1 MAATRPNKERAP
13 VGAGVRIVEP
23 VIPVSNYVDPA
34 VLERE
39 MELLFRTG
47 WQFVA
52 MTDEL
57 ANDQD
62 FVCVDLPATAI
73 VVQNFAGSLRAFR
86 NVCPHRLNLIQTE
99 ERGNRSLVCRYH
111 GWAFDGEG
119 RPKTLPPRQ
128 GFAESRD
135 DERVCLQR
143 FHVETCGRFV
153 FVSMESAP
161 LPLADYLGEF
171 APVLEQLSGAMGAL
185 TDVDIIHHAANWK
198 LLAENVLECYH
209 CGYVHPET
217 FVKGLGI
224 GKKPIADVRLDG
236 GHSSSHFP
244 KSPTARDALKA
255 RAVAHL
261 AHREFAHESFFH
273 VHIFPNLFISSTE
286 GTAFYVGHALPVS
299 AHETNLRTRFFAP
312 GVELD
317 ERAQARQDLMNKQ
330 GATLGKHVINED
342 RAILETVQR
351 GMASANR
358 PPLLG
363 ADEVRIEAFAATYEA
378 AMTG

>member
-1 MAATRPNKERAP
+1 MAATRPNEERAP
-13 VGAGVRIVEP
+13 VGVGVRIVEP
-23 VIPVSNYVDPA
+23 VIPVSNYVDPVA
-34 VLERE
+34 LERE
-39 MELLFRTG
+39 LELLFRTG
-47 WQFVA
+47 WQFVSMA
-52 MTDEL
+52 DEL
-57 ANDQD
+57 TNDQD
-62 FVCVDLPATAI
+62 FVCVDLPGTAI
-73 VVQNFAGSLRAFR
+73 VIQNFAGSLRAFR

-99 ERGNRSLVCRYH
+99 ERGNRSLMCRYH

-143 FHVETCGRFV
+143 FHVEACGRFV
-153 FVSMESAP
+153 FVSIENAP
-161 LPLADYLGEF
+161 PPLADYLGDF

-185 TDVDIIHHAANWK
+185 TDVDTIHHAANWK

-224 GKKPIADVRLDG
+224 GKKPIADVQLDR

-286 GTAFYVGHALPVS
+286 GTAFYVGHAIPAS

-312 GVELD
+312 GVKLD
-317 ERAQARQDLMNKQ
+317 ERTQARQDLMNKQ
-330 GATLGKHVINED
+330 GAMLGKHVINED
-342 RAILETVQR
+342 REILETVQR

-358 PPLLG
+358 SPLLG
-363 ADEVRIEAFAATYEA
+363 ADEVRIAAFAAAYNA
-378 AMTG
+378 AMAG

>member
-1 MAATRPNKERAP
+1 MIPISHYVESAAL
-13 VGAGVRIVEP
+13 
-23 VIPVSNYVDPA
+23 D
-34 VLERE
+34 RE
-39 MELLFRTG
+39 MALLFQTG

-62 FVCVDLPATAI
+62 FVCLDLPGVAI
-73 VVQNFAGSLRAFR
+73 VVQNFGGTLRAFR

-99 ERGNRSLVCRYH
+99 ERGNRPLVCRYH
-111 GWAFDGEG
+111 GWAFDAGG

-128 GFAESRD
+128 GFATSND

-143 FHVETCGRFV
+143 FHVEACGRFL
-153 FVSMESAP
+153 FVSMDASP
-161 LPLADYLGEF
+161 PPLAEYLGEF
-171 APVLEQLSGAMGAL
+171 GPVLEQLSGAMGAL
-185 TDVDIIHHAANWK
+185 TDHDVIPHAANWK
-198 LLAENVLECYH
+198 LLVENVLECYH

-224 GKKPIADVRLDG
+224 GKKPIADIRFDS

-261 AHREFAHESFFH
+261 ADRAFAHDSFFH

-286 GTAFYVGHALPVS
+286 GTAFYVGHAVPLSVG
-299 AHETNLRTRFFAP
+299 ETALRVRFFAP

-317 ERAQARQDLMNKQ
+317 ERARMRQDMINKQ
-330 GATLGKHVINED
+330 GAVLGKTVIAED
-342 RAILETVQR
+342 KAVLETVQR
-351 GMASANR
+351 GMAAATR

-363 ADEVRIEAFAATYEA
+363 ADEVRIEAFAATYQRMMA
-378 AMTG
+378 G